1 MSGTILGVIVA
12 VFASS
17 GFWQYVIYK
26 VQSRDKKKTAS
37 EQALMYLLRQDLIAR
52 CDYWLDQESIPIG
65 EWTSI
70 VEENDIYHELG
81 GNGDMKERMDAL
93 DEKPKTAKAA

>member
-1 MSGTILGVIVA
+1 MNGTVAGIILA

-17 GFWQYVIYK
+17 GFWQLVIYK
-26 VQSRDKKKTAS
+26 VQRRDKRKTAA

-52 CDYWLDQESIPIG
+52 CDYWLDKESIPIN

-70 VEENDIYHELG
+70 VQENQIYHELG
-81 GNGDMKERMDAL
+81 GNGDLKERMDEL

>member
-1 MSGTILGVIVA
+1 MSGAVVGVILA

-17 GFWQYVIYK
+17 GFWQLVIYK
-26 VQSRDKKKTAS
+26 VQSHDSKKTAS

-52 CDYWLDQESIPIG
+52 CDHWLDHDSLPIN

-70 VEENDIYHELG
+70 VQENEIYHELG
-81 GNGDMKERMDAL
+81 GNGDMKERMEELNA
-93 DEKPKTAKAA
+93 KPKTAKAA